1 MTVTIKDVARKAGV
15 SISTV
20 SRVINESK
28 PVSPEARRKVIK
40 AIEELGYRPNEI
52 ARSLVTKKSN
62 VIGVI
67 VDDIGS
73 SYVAQIVRGIEE
85 VGHMYN
91 YDILLCSTYGDK
103 EAEERFTQLLLQK
116 QVAAIIL
123 LSEIY
128 NEDVIAYLK
137 FASIPFVYLNKYYNV
152 LESPTVRINNYL
164 ASKKVM
170 DYLIKCKHRNIAYVT
185 QEKDIDLT
193 VEKHKLQAYK
203 DVMNDI
209 KEPQII
215 YKVNGHTISTG
226 YEFGREIENDIRENK
241 ITAVFCCDDEIAIG
255 LINYCH
261 DHNIRVPDSISI
273 VGYGNISIASY
284 IRPKLTTIMEP
295 YYDIGAVSVRK
306 LSKILSNEEPEEETI
321 ELPVQLIVR
330 DSVKDLNN

>member
-1 MTVTIKDVARKAGV
+1 MAVTIKDVAKKAGV

-40 AIEELGYRPNEI
+40 AIDELGYRPNEI

-62 VIGVI
+62 IIGVI

-91 YDILLCSTYGDK
+91 YDILLCGTYGDK
-103 EAEERFTQLLLQK
+103 EAEEKFTQLLLQK

-128 NEDVIAYLK
+128 NEDVISYLK
-137 FASIPFVYLNKYYNV
+137 FATIPFVYLNKYYNV

-170 DYLIKCKHRNIAYVT
+170 DYLIECGHKSIAYVT
-185 QEKDIDLT
+185 QEKDIELT
-193 VEKHKLQAYK
+193 IEKHKLQAYK
-203 DVMNDI
+203 DAMKNLNQPENIYKIDGHTVSIGYEFGEKIENDI
-209 KEPQII
+209 KE
-215 YKVNGHTISTG
+215 K
-226 YEFGREIENDIRENK
+226 K

-255 LINYCH
+255 LINYCYDH
-261 DHNIRVPDSISI
+261 DINVPDSISI

-306 LSKILSNEEPEEETI
+306 LSKILSNEDSEEETI

-330 DSVKDLNN
+330 DSVKDLNI

>member
-1 MTVTIKDVARKAGV
+1 MAVTIKDVARKAGV

-40 AIEELGYRPNEI
+40 AIDELGYRPNEI

-128 NEDVIAYLK
+128 NEEVISYLK
-137 FASIPFVYLNKYYNV
+137 YASIPFVYLNKYYNV

-170 DYLIKCKHRNIAYVT
+170 DYLIKCGHKNIAYVT
-185 QEKDIDLT
+185 QEKDIELT

-203 DVMNDI
+203 DSINEL
-209 KEPQII
+209 KQPQTI
-215 YKVNGHTISTG
+215 YKIDGHTITKG
-226 YEFGREIENDIRENK
+226 YEFGKKIEKDIRTNK

-255 LINYCH
+255 LINYCY
-261 DHNIRVPDSISI
+261 DNDIKVPDAVSI

-306 LSKILSNEEPEEETI
+306 LSKILNNEKPEEETI

-330 DSVKDLNN
+330 DSVKDLDI

>member
-1 MTVTIKDVARKAGV
+1 MAVTIKDVAKRAGV

-40 AIEELGYRPNEI
+40 AIEDLGYRPNEI

-91 YDILLCSTYGDK
+91 YDILLCSSYGDK

-116 QVAAIIL
+116 QVASIIL

-128 NEDVIAYLK
+128 NEDVISYLK
-137 FASIPFVYLNKYYNV
+137 YSSIPFVYLNKYYNV

-170 DYLIKCKHRNIAYVT
+170 DFLIEYGHRRIAYVT
-185 QEKDIDLT
+185 QEKDIDIT
-193 VEKHKLQAYK
+193 IEKHKLLAYNEA
-203 DVMNDI
+203 MEYLGNT
-209 KEPQII
+209 PNI
-215 YKVNGHTISTG
+215 YKVDGHTISVG
-226 YEFGREIENDIRENK
+226 YELGYKIHKDITNNE
-241 ITAVFCCDDEIAIG
+241 ITAIYCCDDEIAIG
-255 LINYCH
+255 LINYCY
-261 DHNIRVPDSISI
+261 DNNIHVPDDLSI

-306 LSKILSNEEPEEETI
+306 LSKILANQSSEEETI
-321 ELPVQLIVR
+321 ELPVQLVIR
-330 DSVKDLNN
+330 DSVKNIN

>member
-1 MTVTIKDVARKAGV
+1 MAVTIKDVARKAGV

-40 AIEELGYRPNEI
+40 AIDELGYRPNEI

-128 NEDVIAYLK
+128 NEEVISYLK
-137 FASIPFVYLNKYYNV
+137 YASIPFVYLNKYYNV

-170 DYLIKCKHRNIAYVT
+170 DYLIKCGHKNIAYVT
-185 QEKDIDLT
+185 QEKDIEIT

-203 DVMNDI
+203 DSMNEL
-209 KEPQII
+209 KQPQTI
-215 YKVNGHTISTG
+215 YKIDGHTITKG
-226 YEFGREIENDIRENK
+226 YEFGKKIEKDIRTNK

-255 LINYCH
+255 LINYCY
-261 DHNIRVPDSISI
+261 DNDIKVPDAVSI

-306 LSKILSNEEPEEETI
+306 LSKILNNEKPEEETI

-330 DSVKDLNN
+330 DSVKDLDI